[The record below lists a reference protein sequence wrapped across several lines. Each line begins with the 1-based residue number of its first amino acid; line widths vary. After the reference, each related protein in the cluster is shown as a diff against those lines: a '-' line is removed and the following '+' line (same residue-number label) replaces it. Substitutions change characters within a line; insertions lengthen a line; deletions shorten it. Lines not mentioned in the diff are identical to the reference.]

1 MCMPYLGKIFSGG
14 HRRRNRSATSPRPSL
29 APTPQQSIATVQTTN
44 NINNNQSVGKQSV
57 EHSVGQTFSRTS
69 KAAAEAHSTATGSVQ
84 NATGIDLSQSQ
95 PRRPTSWWDYFGMNK
110 NKKGSIDSL

>member
-14 HRRRNRSATSPRPSL
+14 HRRRNRSTTSPRPSL

-44 NINNNQSVGKQSV
+44 NMNNSQIGGKESLN
-57 EHSVGQTFSRTS
+57 HSVDLKYSTTS

-84 NATGIDLSQSQ
+84 NATGIDLTQSQ